1 MYVDCPTE
9 GRGSG
14 ISTSHDGDCDPPTT
28 MGHPFADHVCHRESL
43 RSQTVK
49 DVITPDE
56 QTTRLRL
63 GALAVCFVSL
73 LGNCQVSEDHKFPV
87 DNWVDPYSCECFIII
102 RVNNS
107 KFCPSFYRQDLLS
120 FDSLSRDWILKLEP
134 NDNFR
139 NEIINLDYPW
149 VMTPLSNTKGNFSVY
164 VLTVVR
170 WRGYGVCSVTY
181 SLSTNGSVGIHQ
193 EVPVVPVWVTMNW
206 HEGSHSTL
214 SPTWTQVQCP
224 VTVTFSRRNSDKCS
238 MVNQKCSILDHH
250 TDCVPLTG
258 SVVLTSGQIRR
269 NLRNHPDLKKT
280 MRCHTTESWETCR
293 WILPLVLFFSRS
305 LLRKKKFKSTV
316 NCHSSLDSS
325 KPRWVSES
333 LIIEHVFEFLFKNKH
348 GKRVCRVRK
357 RETGENKTHVLE
369 ESDCSGIGTAR
380 HWVLDQNHPQR
391 SKERGGGVSNGR
403 ATADWGK

>member
-170 WRGYGVCSVTY
+170 
-181 SLSTNGSVGIHQ
+181 
-193 EVPVVPVWVTMNW
+193 
-206 HEGSHSTL
+206 
-214 SPTWTQVQCP
+214 
-224 VTVTFSRRNSDKCS
+224 
-238 MVNQKCSILDHH
+238 
-250 TDCVPLTG
+250 
-258 SVVLTSGQIRR
+258 
-269 NLRNHPDLKKT
+269 
-280 MRCHTTESWETCR
+280 
-293 WILPLVLFFSRS
+293 
-305 LLRKKKFKSTV
+305 
-316 NCHSSLDSS
+316 
-325 KPRWVSES
+325 
-333 LIIEHVFEFLFKNKH
+333 
-348 GKRVCRVRK
+348 
-357 RETGENKTHVLE
+357 
-369 ESDCSGIGTAR
+369 
-380 HWVLDQNHPQR
+380 
-391 SKERGGGVSNGR
+391 
-403 ATADWGK
+403 